1 MSPLTPPPPGLA
13 AFYWHYAR
21 QARGLIAG
29 LFVTGLVVALLDS
42 MILAFIGRAV
52 DLVTTQVPA
61 TLLADHWPAPAGM
74 AVVMLVARPGAQLLQ
89 SLITNHGIA
98 AGIANMVRWQSHWQ
112 VVRQSW
118 TFFQNDFAGRVAN
131 WVMQTGPSMR
141 ESIVSA
147 VNAAWYILVYGTSAI
162 TLMARADWRLTL
174 PMLGWF
180 VAYLGLLRFFVP
192 RLRDRSRKISEVRS
206 TLMRRVVDSYSN
218 ILTVKLSAPA
228 RDVDAFVRETVDD
241 NTTTF
246 RDQLRMTT
254 RFSPTLAMMN
264 ACLIVGTGCVA
275 IWLWTTGAIAVGTVA
290 MVLPLAWQIANI
302 AGWVSQNIT
311 AIFENG
317 GVVQD
322 GMRSIA
328 VPRQMPDAA
337 GAGGGARELAVDDG
351 GIRFEHLSFGYGT
364 ERGVLHD
371 LSLNIRPGERVG
383 LVGPSGVGKST

>member
-1 MSPLTPPPPGLA
+1 
-13 AFYWHYAR
+13 
-21 QARGLIAG
+21 
-29 LFVTGLVVALLDS
+29 
-42 MILAFIGRAV
+42 
-52 DLVTTQVPA
+52 
-61 TLLADHWPAPAGM
+61 
-74 AVVMLVARPGAQLLQ
+74 
-89 SLITNHGIA
+89 
-98 AGIANMVRWQSHWQ
+98 
-112 VVRQSW
+112 
-118 TFFQNDFAGRVAN
+118 
-131 WVMQTGPSMR
+131 
-141 ESIVSA
+141 
-147 VNAAWYILVYGTSAI
+147 
-162 TLMARADWRLTL
+162 MARADWRLTL
-174 PMLGWF
+174 PMLGWL

-206 TLMRRVVDSYSN
+206 TLMRRVIDSCSN
-218 ILTVKLSAPA
+218 ILTVKLFAPA
-228 RDVDAFVRETVDD
+228 RDGDAFVREAVDD
-241 NTTTF
+241 HTTTF
-246 RDQLRMTT
+246 RDQLRMAT
-254 RFSPTLAMMN
+254 RFSLTLAMMN
-264 ACLIVGTGCVA
+264 ACLIMGTGCVA

-311 AIFENG
+311 AIFENV